1 MRGNGLPKMTK
12 TRQQEWEEAVELGRI
27 LEEERKQQ
35 AKATPATPATK
46 LEAKAKAAVAATAEE
61 DAAEARI
68 ARAAA
73 ASEPITIAEDIASFT
88 QTRVGARTCALS
100 SPPPTGFR
108 SICG

>member
-1 MRGNGLPKMTK
+1 V
-12 TRQQEWEEAVELGRI
+12 TRSISLYCASSSLTAPGSSRF
-27 LEEERKQQ
+27 L
-35 AKATPATPATK
+35 ATRATCEQRRPIGTLA
-46 LEAKAKAAVAATAEE
+46 AAVAFLPVAEE

-100 SPPPTGFR
+100 SPPPTRF
-108 SICG
+108 